1 MSTLGILTLS
11 NTSLIEFSN
20 LLSDII
26 ISCEYI
32 NTFQLSNL
40 IIYFFNNL
48 TTPIIIK
55 FRIID
60 NLWGVNNIYSSIANY
75 QLKYAVQND
84 FCNLIINNF
93 LQYPSNISKNQLI
106 VNLIRSSS
114 IQSIMDEMS
123 LIVFV

>member
-55 FRIID
+55 FRII
-60 NLWGVNNIYSSIANY
+60 
-75 QLKYAVQND
+75 
-84 FCNLIINNF
+84 LIEYF
-93 LQYPSNISKNQLI
+93 GLT
-106 VNLIRSSS
+106 
-114 IQSIMDEMS
+114 
-123 LIVFV
+123 